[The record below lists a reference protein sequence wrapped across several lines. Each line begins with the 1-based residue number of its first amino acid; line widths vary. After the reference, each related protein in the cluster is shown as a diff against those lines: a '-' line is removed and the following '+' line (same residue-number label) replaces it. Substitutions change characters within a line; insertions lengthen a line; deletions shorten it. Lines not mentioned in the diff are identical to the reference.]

1 MTEFIRQ
8 VAIIAGKD
16 LLSELRNKE
25 VMNAALSFTLV
36 VLLLF
41 SFAFENS
48 DVDPRQIA
56 GGLLWIVY
64 LFAGI
69 LILNRS
75 FARESANDCIDALV
89 TSPVSCA
96 AIFIGKVVA
105 NSVLLLLLELISLPI
120 FSVFYNVHW
129 ARSFDTLLLIFA
141 LGTWALTVVGTIFSA
156 VTVNNRLRE
165 LMLPLLV
172 FPIAVPALMACVQ
185 LTGVVLTGEPIGD
198 SIVWLK
204 LLIAFNI
211 IFTLLGS
218 VLIEVV
224 LLG

>member
-1 MTEFIRQ
+1 VTEFIRQ
-8 VAIIAGKD
+8 VATIAGKD

-36 VLLLF
+36 VLLIF

-48 DVDPRQIA
+48 DVDARQIS

-89 TSPVSCA
+89 TSPVSSG

-105 NSVLLLLLELISLPI
+105 NSVLLLLLELISLPN
-120 FSVFYNVHW
+120 FSVF
-129 ARSFDTLLLIFA
+129 
-141 LGTWALTVVGTIFSA
+141 
-156 VTVNNRLRE
+156 
-165 LMLPLLV
+165 
-172 FPIAVPALMACVQ
+172 
-185 LTGVVLTGEPIGD
+185 
-198 SIVWLK
+198 
-204 LLIAFNI
+204 
-211 IFTLLGS
+211 
-218 VLIEVV
+218 
-224 LLG
+224 

>member
-1 MTEFIRQ
+1 VTEFIRQ
-8 VAIIAGKD
+8 VAAIAGKD

-25 VMNAALSFTLV
+25 VMNAALSFTVV
-36 VLLLF
+36 VLLIF
-41 SFAFENS
+41 SFAFEYS
-48 DVDPRQIA
+48 DVDARQIA

-69 LILNRS
+69 LIINPS
-75 FARESANDCIDALV
+75 IARESANDCIYALV
-89 TSPVSCA
+89 TSPVSSG

-129 ARSFDTLLLIFA
+129 ARSFDSLLLIFA
-141 LGTWALTVVGTIFSA
+141 LGTWALTAVGTIFSA

-172 FPIAVPALMACVQ
+172 FPITVPALMACVQ

>member
-1 MTEFIRQ
+1 MTEFFRQ
-8 VAIIAGKD
+8 TAAIAGKD

-48 DVDPRQIA
+48 DVDARQIA

-89 TSPVSCA
+89 TAPISSG
-96 AIFIGKVVA
+96 AIFLGKVVA
-105 NSVLLLLLELISLPI
+105 NSLLLLLLELISLPV

-129 ARSFDTLLLIFA
+129 ARSFDSLLLIFV

-156 VTVNNRLRE
+156 VTINNRLRE

-172 FPIAVPALMACVQ
+172 FPITVPALMACVQ
-185 LTGVVLTGEPIGD
+185 LTGVVLNGDPIGD
-198 SIVWLK
+198 SIVWVK

-224 LLG
+224 LVG

>member
-1 MTEFIRQ
+1 
-8 VAIIAGKD
+8 V
-16 LLSELRNKE
+16 
-25 VMNAALSFTLV
+25 
-36 VLLLF
+36 
-41 SFAFENS
+41 
-48 DVDPRQIA
+48 
-56 GGLLWIVY
+56 
-64 LFAGI
+64 
-69 LILNRS
+69 
-75 FARESANDCIDALV
+75 
-89 TSPVSCA
+89 
-96 AIFIGKVVA
+96 
-105 NSVLLLLLELISLPI
+105 
-120 FSVFYNVHW
+120 
-129 ARSFDTLLLIFA
+129 LIFV
-141 LGTWALTVVGTIFSA
+141 LGTWALTAVGTIVSA

-172 FPIAVPALMACVQ
+172 FPITVPALMACVQ

>member
-1 MTEFIRQ
+1 VTEFIRQ
-8 VAIIAGKD
+8 VAAIAGKD

-25 VMNAALSFTLV
+25 VMNAALSFTVV
-36 VLLLF
+36 VLLIF

-48 DVDPRQIA
+48 DVDARQIA

-89 TSPVSCA
+89 TSPVSSG

-129 ARSFDTLLLIFA
+129 ARSFDSLLLIFV
-141 LGTWALTVVGTIFSA
+141 LGTWALTSVGTIFSA

-172 FPIAVPALMACVQ
+172 FPITVPALMACVQ